1 MVINVINK
9 VTSEPVVEIHVADR
23 KSLYRMNV
31 EIYEPKF
38 DLISEDLAF
47 IRTKWLTY
55 MLNDNNFSIIY
66 DSIINDIINIL
77 EQDILYYNLLG
88 DSYVVIKREV

>member
-9 VTSEPVVEIHVADR
+9 VTSEPVVEIYVADR

-38 DLISEDLAF
+38 DLIPEDLVF

-55 MLNDNNFSIIY
+55 MLNDNNFSVIY
-66 DSIINDIINIL
+66 DSIISDIIKIL

-88 DSYVVIKREV
+88 DSYVVIKQEV

>member
-1 MVINVINK
+1 MIINVINI
-9 VTSEPVVEIHVADR
+9 TTGETVVKINIADR

-55 MLNDNNFSIIY
+55 MLNDNNFTVIY